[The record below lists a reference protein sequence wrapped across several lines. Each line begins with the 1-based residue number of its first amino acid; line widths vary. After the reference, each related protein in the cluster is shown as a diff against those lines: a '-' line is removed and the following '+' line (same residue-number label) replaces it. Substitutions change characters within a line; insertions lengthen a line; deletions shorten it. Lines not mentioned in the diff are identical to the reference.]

1 MTHEL
6 NRWLKLPEEP
16 AAPKV
21 SDEHYE
27 VGEPPVCFVI
37 DEDTPHRHFMSLVL
51 QGHGIETGLF
61 PNPTTLASGL
71 RRRRPDLVFVDV
83 PALCGYAMEAIRIL
97 ADSSYRGPIQLMSG
111 GGGDGAGVDAVRQLG
126 ERHGLKLLPA
136 VSKPLDRGV
145 IKRVVQEQK
154 LDFPVSLSQQVELAM
169 ALRENWIEFWYQ
181 PKIDLRRKQLSGV
194 ELFARVRHPEHG
206 IMPPSAFMDT
216 ADAESLV
223 ALTQRS
229 ILDALSTCRKFS
241 DAGINFRLAV
251 NVSIGAL
258 AKLPLPQIIR
268 ENRPRSDNW
277 PGLILDITEDEIASD
292 FSLVRELHGELAPC
306 GVALAIDDFGRGYV
320 PLARLHELPH
330 LVEFKLARAFVAD
343 CAADQGRAA
352 LCKSVIN
359 VAHNCGSRAIAVGIE
374 KAADANALAQMAC
387 DLGQGYLFAQP
398 MAEERFHALLR
409 QRAERPA
416 RREAPALV
424 E

>member
-1 MTHEL
+1 MINAA

-37 DEDTPHRHFMSLVL
+37 DEDTAHRHFMSLVL

-71 RRRRPDLVFVDV
+71 RRRRPDLVFLDV

-97 ADSSYRGPIQLMSG
+97 ADTSYRGPIQLMSAA
-111 GGGDGAGVDAVRQLG
+111 DVAGIDAVRQLG
-126 ERHGLKLLPA
+126 ERHGLRLLPP
-136 VSKPLDRGV
+136 VSKPLERPV

-154 LDFPVSLSQQVELAM
+154 LDFPVSLSRQVELAM

-194 ELFARVRHPEHG
+194 ELFARVRHPEYG
-206 IMPPSAFMDT
+206 IMPPSAFMET

-241 DAGINFRLAV
+241 DAGINFRLAI
-251 NVSIGAL
+251 NVPIGAL
-258 AKLPLPQIIR
+258 TKLPLPQIIR
-268 ENRPRSDNW
+268 ENRPRSENW

-292 FSLVRELHGELAPC
+292 FSLVRELHAQLEPC
-306 GVALAIDDFGRGYV
+306 GVALAIDDFGRGYLS
-320 PLARLHELPH
+320 LARLQELPH
-330 LVEFKLARAFVAD
+330 LVEFKLDRAFVAD

-359 VAHNCGSRAIAVGIE
+359 VAHNCGARAIGVGIE
-374 KAADANALAQMAC
+374 KAADANALAQMGC

-416 RREAPALV
+416 RQAPALV

>member
-1 MTHEL
+1 MINEA

-37 DEDTPHRHFMSLVL
+37 DEDTAHRHFMSLVL

-61 PNPTTLASGL
+61 PSPTMLASGL
-71 RRRRPDLVFVDV
+71 RRRRPDLVFIDV

-97 ADSSYRGPIQLMSG
+97 ADTSYRGPIQLMTG
-111 GGGDGAGVDAVRQLG
+111 TDAAGIDAVRQLG
-126 ERHGLKLLPA
+126 ERQGLRLLPA
-136 VSKPLDRGV
+136 VSKPLDRAV

-154 LDFPVSLSQQVELAM
+154 LDFPVSLSRQVELAM

-194 ELFARVRHPEHG
+194 ELFARVRHPEYG
-206 IMPPSAFMDT
+206 IMPPSAFMET

-251 NVSIGAL
+251 NVPIGAL
-258 AKLPLPQIIR
+258 TKLPLPQIIR
-268 ENRPRSDNW
+268 ENRPRSENW

-292 FSLVRELHGELAPC
+292 FSLVRELHAQLEPC
-306 GVALAIDDFGRGYV
+306 GIALAIDDFGRGYL
-320 PLARLHELPH
+320 PLGRLQELPH
-330 LVEFKLARAFVAD
+330 LVEFKLDRAFVAD
-343 CAADQGRAA
+343 CATDQGRAA

-359 VAHNCGSRAIAVGIE
+359 AAHNYGARAIGVGIE
-374 KAADANALAQMAC
+374 KAADANALAQMGC
-387 DLGQGYLFAQP
+387 DLGQGFLFAQP